1 MMTTLHNTEF
11 YTTPEGTVMV
21 KPVGQSAYE
30 LKENR
35 REIVCAILAIIRE
48 RYPKAHAALME
59 LYSSSSMNRI
69 YYEYRVVHRFIRCNF
84 GEYNQGSIDINH
96 HGVFQ
101 FEEVGCPL
109 RGECPLEGV
118 VCKPELDTQLT
129 ERETEV
135 FRLYAKNLQT
145 EQIAEE
151 LNISP
156 CTVNRHRENIK
167 AKLRVNT
174 VAEMVAYWYA
184 NHLK

>member
-1 MMTTLHNTEF
+1 MKDLANTEF
-11 YTTPEGTVMV
+11 YNTPEGEVMV
-21 KPVGQSAYE
+21 KPVGQPAYVLTENCRDIICE
-30 LKENR
+30 L
-35 REIVCAILAIIRE
+35 LAIIRE
-48 RYPKAHAALME
+48 RYPKTHTALMK
-59 LYSSSSMNRI
+59 LYSASSMNRI
-69 YYEYRVVHRFIRCNF
+69 AYEYKVAHRFIRYNF
-84 GEYNQGSIDINH
+84 GDYNQGAIDINH
-96 HGVFQ
+96 NGTFQ

-129 ERETEV
+129 DREMEV

-151 LNISP
+151 LYISP

>member
-1 MMTTLHNTEF
+1 METIINTEF
-11 YTTPEGTVMV
+11 YSTPEGTVMV
-21 KPVGQSAYE
+21 KPVGQAAYE

-69 YYEYRVVHRFIRCNF
+69 YYEYRVVHRFIRCDF

-96 HGVFQ
+96 NGTFQ

-135 FRLYAKNLQT
+135 FRLYAQNLQT
-145 EQIAEE
+145 EQIADE
-151 LNISP
+151 LHISP

-167 AKLRVNT
+167 AKLRVST

-184 NHLK
+184 NCMK